1 MATLTVAQTA
11 DERPRA
17 QRIDRRPRVTRI
29 GVVTTVRQSLIMA
42 LRGLLTFK
50 RSPQL
55 LYDAALLPIVG
66 PVLFGNIF
74 GTAIAGSVHAYL
86 PTLIP
91 GVLVQIVLTASVATG
106 VQLCEDIRSG
116 VQDRFASM
124 PMARLAPIIGAL
136 TAGVTRYAIAATT
149 VVIVGFAMGYRPA
162 HPWGLIG
169 SALLVVGV
177 TAALSWIFAA
187 VGVTMSKPTAV
198 QGISALILMLFTFA
212 SNALVPTAAMPN
224 WLRHVSDVNP
234 VSHLVSAVRTLAD
247 DGRFGS
253 DAVWSVVGAL
263 VVLLVFAP
271 VTMRA
276 LRPR

>member
-1 MATLTVAQTA
+1 MATVTL
-11 DERPRA
+11 DPPRA
-17 QRIDRRPRVTRI
+17 QRIDRRPRITRI
-29 GVVTTVRQSLIMA
+29 GPATAARQSMIMA

-116 VQDRFASM
+116 VQDRFAAM
-124 PMARLAPIIGAL
+124 PMARLAPIVGAL
-136 TAGVTRYAIAATT
+136 TAAVTRYAIAATT
-149 VVIVGFAMGYRPA
+149 VVVVGFAMGYRPA
-162 HPWGLIG
+162 HPLGLIG
-169 SALLVVGV
+169 GAVLVVCV

-187 VGVTMSKPTAV
+187 VGVSLSKPSAV
-198 QGISALILMLFTFA
+198 QGMSALIVMLFTFA
-212 SNALVPTAAMPN
+212 SNALVPAAAMPA
-224 WLRHVSDVNP
+224 WLRHVSDINP

-253 DAVWSVVGAL
+253 DAAWSVLGAL
-263 VVLLVFAP
+263 VVALVFAP
-271 VTMRA
+271 ITTRA
-276 LRPR
+276 LRSR

>member
-1 MATLTVAQTA
+1 MATVTM
-11 DERPRA
+11 DPPRA

-29 GVVTTVRQSLIMA
+29 GPATAVRQSLIMA

-116 VQDRFASM
+116 VQDRFAAM

-149 VVIVGFAMGYRPA
+149 VLIVGFAMGYRPA
-162 HPWGLIG
+162 HPLGLIA
-169 SALLVVGV
+169 SAVLVVFV

-198 QGISALILMLFTFA
+198 QGMSALILMLFTFA

-234 VSHLVSAVRTLAD
+234 VSHLVSAVRALAD
-247 DGRFGS
+247 DGRFGA
-253 DAVWSVVGAL
+253 DAVWSVLGAL
-263 VVLLVFAP
+263 VVLVIFAP
-271 VTMRA
+271 VTTRA